1 MRQLVE
7 RIRQTI
13 LAAPDTVCLE
23 RARLVTEAY
32 RMYAETDTGEPIP
45 MPLLRARA
53 LAHILDHM
61 TLDLD
66 TNPVFAGNTS
76 TGPRAWMLLPEYG
89 FTIPGQALI
98 ENPGLEGLLDGT
110 APDAGGIP
118 EELRAFWRERS
129 IGGDAGWGHLIPDYA
144 KLLSQ
149 GLKGIL
155 AEAERPDG
163 SLDQDA
169 LAYRQACAI
178 ACRAVIR
185 WAERYAAAAEAAA
198 TAIMAGHET
207 DALRAKCLRRVATA
221 CRHVPAKPAR
231 NLFEALQSIA
241 LAHLAIHIEGHGY
254 SVSPGRLDQV
264 LLPYYRDDENATDLL
279 AAFLL
284 KLSANSLWGSHS
296 KTQPITLGGVDAQ
309 GRDCC
314 NALTLRILEAFE
326 LARMPDPT
334 VFVRW
339 HRHIAPEVK
348 EKATRMLADGF
359 SMPLLVGD
367 EQTVAGLIH
376 AGVTPADAWNYAI
389 IGCNELGVPAKLIWT
404 SVCLPEVGLL
414 RDVLVED
421 PNLDA
426 INEMDTLLDRIKDRG
441 VALLRRRIEGY
452 QRHLRRSAE
461 LVPTPFTSSLME
473 GCIQRGR
480 DLHAELPYSFL
491 NLRSSGFTN
500 LINALSAL
508 DTIVFRTQ
516 RATLGDLRQALQT
529 NFREA
534 ADLRRQLLEAP
545 KWGND
550 DDLADRWALAWLKRR
565 EAIQQRLEQEPGCP
579 RLLPEMVVR
588 SLHHLDGRDT
598 GATPD
603 GRLAGEPL
611 ADSVGAQLGTARG
624 GPTALLNSV
633 CKLQPARY
641 WPGGYNLNLTLPSLV
656 WGNEA
661 MLDRLRSLVDVF
673 FAQGGQE
680 LQINCLNA
688 DILRDAQ
695 VHPERYPDL
704 LVRVA
709 GFNARFVDLFPA
721 QQNELI
727 QRAEAC
733 A

>member
-23 RARLVTEAY
+23 RARLVTDAY
-32 RMYAETDTGEPIP
+32 QMYAETDSGEPAP
-45 MPLLRARA
+45 MPLVRARA

-89 FTIPGQALI
+89 FDIPGQALV
-98 ENPGLEGLLDGT
+98 ENPSLEGLLDGT
-110 APDAGGIP
+110 DPGVGGIP
-118 EELRAFWRERS
+118 AEMRAFWQRRS
-129 IGGDAGWGHLIPDYA
+129 IGGGAGWGHLIPDYA
-144 KLLSQ
+144 NLLSQ
-149 GLKGIL
+149 GLDGII
-155 AEAERPDG
+155 ADAERLDEG
-163 SLDQDA
+163 LDQEA
-169 LAYRQACAI
+169 VVYQQACAI

-185 WAERYAAAAEAAA
+185 WAERYAEATATAAA
-198 TAIMAGHET
+198 TAAGREA
-207 DALRAKCLRRVATA
+207 DPLRAACLQRVAAA

-231 NLFEALQSIA
+231 NLFEALQAVA

-264 LLPYYRDDENATDLL
+264 LLPYYHNDENATELL

-309 GRDCC
+309 GNDCC
-314 NALTLRILEAFE
+314 NPLTRRILEAFE

-339 HRHIAPEVK
+339 HQDISPEIK
-348 EKATRMLADGF
+348 DKAARMLAGGF

-367 EQTVAGLIH
+367 EQTAAGFMH
-376 AGVTPADAWNYAI
+376 VGVTPDDAWNYAI
-389 IGCNELGVPAKLIWT
+389 IGCNELGVPGKLIWT

-414 RDVLVED
+414 RDVLIEAPD
-421 PNLDA
+421 LDG
-426 INEMDTLLDRIKDRG
+426 IGDMDTLLDRMEDRG
-441 VALLRRRIEGY
+441 VALLRHRIQGY
-452 QRHLRRSAE
+452 QRHLQRSAE
-461 LVPTPFTSSLME
+461 LVPTPFTSALMD
-473 GCIQRGR
+473 GCVRRGR

-508 DTIVFRTQ
+508 DTVVFRGH
-516 RATLGDLRQALQT
+516 RATLEDVRQALQT
-529 NFREA
+529 DFREA
-534 ADLRRQLLEAP
+534 VPLRQQLLDAP

-550 DDLADRWALAWLKRR
+550 DDRADRWGLVWLERR
-565 EAIQQRLEQEPGCP
+565 EAIRERLEQEPGCP

-588 SLHHLDGRDT
+588 SLHHVDGHQT
-598 GATPD
+598 GTTPD

-611 ADSVGAQLGTARG
+611 ADSVGAQLGTAHG
-624 GPTALLNSV
+624 GPTALLNTV

-656 WGNEA
+656 WGNET
-661 MLDRLRSLVDVF
+661 MWDQLRSLVDVF

-695 VHPERYPDL
+695 AHPERYPDL